1 MLRIGVTGH
10 RKLAD
15 VATVEASIEIALAA
29 IAARFPA
36 KPLRVLSALA
46 EGSDRIVARHVLA
59 RPGARL
65 IAVLPLPRSDY
76 MTDFE
81 SQRSREEFL
90 DLLGEAESEI
100 ELPPRGSRIEAYE
113 QVGRY
118 VAEHSDVL
126 VAVWDGLPASGR
138 GGTAEIVEWARGL
151 GKPICHVWAGNSR
164 KDPAKPT
171 DIGEKHG
178 MVEYINFG
186 V

>member
-15 VATVEASIEIALAA
+15 VAAVEAGVEIALAA
-29 IAARFPA
+29 IAARFSA
-36 KPLRVLSALA
+36 VPLRVLTSLA

-65 IAVLPLPRSDY
+65 IAVLPLARADY

-81 SQRSREEFL
+81 SQRSRKEFL
-90 DLLGEAESEI
+90 DLLGAAESVI
-100 ELPPRGSRIEAYE
+100 ELPSRDSRSEAYE
-113 QVGRY
+113 QAGRY
-118 VAEHSDVL
+118 VVEHSDML

-151 GKPICHVWAGNSR
+151 GKPICHVWARNYK
-164 KDPAKPT
+164 KDSPKRT
-171 DIGEKHG
+171 DVGKKHG

-186 V
+186 I